1 MKKKFLYN
9 ALIILA
15 LTACTEQDI
24 IEQPSTPNG
33 GTEVRLPADVN
44 SGELLIK
51 FKPEMTDILDRTM
64 TRATGSGGA
73 MTRSGIPSTDEVLE
87 ILGGYHFERIF
98 PIDSKNEERTRIAGL
113 HLWYQV
119 KFDEDTDLQEA
130 AKRLSAL
137 GEISKVQGNQRI
149 KRAYDVKTAA
159 AISASPPCNSG
170 LPPVAEYRLE
180 DFRTPDFPTNGITS
194 TPVRTLSTSRT
205 TQAKSSPGRLPDA
218 IPVAMRHGRNAQ
230 AIRPLSLPYW
240 TTA

>member
-98 PIDSKNEERTRIAGL
+98 PIDSKNVPA
-113 HLWYQV
+113 
-119 KFDEDTDLQEA
+119 
-130 AKRLSAL
+130 
-137 GEISKVQGNQRI
+137 
-149 KRAYDVKTAA
+149 
-159 AISASPPCNSG
+159 
-170 LPPVAEYRLE
+170 
-180 DFRTPDFPTNGITS
+180 
-194 TPVRTLSTSRT
+194 
-205 TQAKSSPGRLPDA
+205 
-218 IPVAMRHGRNAQ
+218 
-230 AIRPLSLPYW
+230 
-240 TTA
+240 

>member
-137 GEISKVQGNQRI
+137 GEI
-149 KRAYDVKTAA
+149 
-159 AISASPPCNSG
+159 
-170 LPPVAEYRLE
+170 
-180 DFRTPDFPTNGITS
+180 
-194 TPVRTLSTSRT
+194 
-205 TQAKSSPGRLPDA
+205 
-218 IPVAMRHGRNAQ
+218 
-230 AIRPLSLPYW
+230 
-240 TTA
+240 

>member
-73 MTRSGIPSTDEVLE
+73 ITRSGIPSTDEVLE

-149 KRAYDVKTAA
+149 KRAYDVKTRRSY
-159 AISASPPCNSG
+159 ISRPPCNSG

-180 DFRTPDFPTNGITS
+180 DFRTPDFPINGITS
-194 TPVRTLSTSRT
+194 TPVKTLSTSRT
-205 TQAKSSPGRLPDA
+205 TQAKSSPGRPPDA
-218 IPVAMRHGRNAQ
+218 IPVAMKHGRNAQ